1 MGIRLYKYCNK
12 NSKKGHNS
20 LVSIIDPK
28 STPLCLLTEGF
39 LATRQAKTATGIL
52 RYGSW
57 PISSVLDSSCAGQKI
72 QDITGI
78 DCSAP
83 IVSNIQEALELNPRA
98 LLIGIAPIGGDLP
111 DNWIT
116 LIKTAI
122 INKMHIINGLHNF
135 LADIPELKNLAD
147 EHQVM
152 LWDVRDPSI
161 YKASKDNYVA
171 KQKSR
176 NLNTKIITMV
186 GSDCN
191 VGKMCTALELQ
202 KAALRQGIPSG
213 FVATGQTGIMISGD
227 GIPLDRIICDFAS
240 GAMERAIDE
249 ACGVFDLSQKHY
261 VFVEGQGSL
270 LHPGYSGVTLSLV
283 HGSNPSA
290 MILCHKAGI
299 EEIQG
304 GYNVK
309 IPNMS
314 QLISI
319 YQEAVSWIQ
328 ANNPAKIIGISI
340 NTSNLNEDQAR
351 AYLKSVKAETGLESV
366 DLIRFGG
373 HEKIL
378 AGI

>member
-1 MGIRLYKYCNK
+1 MTNIEKTQK
-12 NSKKGHNS
+12 TGHNT

-28 STPLCLLTEGF
+28 TTPLCLLTEGF

-72 QDITGI
+72 RNITGI

-83 IVSNIQEALELNPRA
+83 IVSSIQEALELNPRA

-111 DNWIT
+111 DSWIT
-116 LIKTAI
+116 IIKTAI

-135 LADIPELKNLAD
+135 LADIPELKNLAN

-171 KQKSR
+171 KQKARSP
-176 NLNTKIITMV
+176 NTKIITMV

-202 KAALRQGIPSG
+202 KAALKQGIPSG

-249 ACGVFDLSQKHY
+249 VCRVFDLSQKHY

>member
-1 MGIRLYKYCNK
+1 LTNIEKTQK
-12 NSKKGHNS
+12 TGHNT

-28 STPLCLLTEGF
+28 TTPLCLLTEGF

-72 QDITGI
+72 RNITGI

-83 IVSNIQEALELNPRA
+83 IVSSIQEALELNPRA

-111 DNWIT
+111 DSWIT
-116 LIKTAI
+116 IIKTAI

-135 LADIPELKNLAD
+135 LADIPELKNLAN

-171 KQKSR
+171 KQKARSP
-176 NLNTKIITMV
+176 NTKIITMV

-202 KAALRQGIPSG
+202 KAALKQGIPSG

-249 ACGVFDLSQKHY
+249 VCRVFDLSQKHY